1 MSLLTARNLGKFY
14 GADEV
19 LDDISIA
26 IPAAARIALVGPNG
40 AGKTTLINILAG
52 IDLATSGAVHVAR
65 NTRIAFLP
73 QRPEL
78 VGEHSLWAEQLT
90 AFADLREMET
100 RLAQLEQQ
108 MADDNNSA
116 RALEVYGP
124 LQAEFERLG
133 GYTYETRIKMVLS
146 GLGFT
151 ADEYAIPLPQLSG
164 GQKTRALLGRL
175 LLEEPHLLILDEPT
189 NHLDISAVEWLEKF
203 LAAFAGAV
211 LAVSHDR
218 YFINSFASAVWEIEY
233 KGLQEYRGNY
243 SSYRQQRA
251 ERRETLRRE
260 FDSQQEFIRK
270 EREFIRRHMGSRGT
284 AQAKGRL
291 KKLETLEKRGAI
303 LESGPRQRRKMFL
316 EMGNYQRS
324 GDQVIVTRDLTVG
337 YEAGKPLLTVPD
349 SLILRGETVALMGP
363 NGVGKSTLLKTL
375 CGDLP
380 ALAGEARL
388 GAKVKLGYFAQAH
401 ETLSEAKTLVD
412 EALAIKP
419 MLISEARDWLG
430 RFLFSG
436 EDVFRRVSSLSGG
449 ERGRLALAKLALEG
463 ANLLLMD
470 EPTNHLDIDSQDVL
484 QDVLAQF
491 DGTILLASHDRYLI
505 DALATQVWQ
514 MTPGEL
520 SITYGGYQ
528 EFLRARNRRLQ
539 QAADDKAQ
547 QTPRAKGKG
556 LPAHMGK
563 RQGLN
568 PYEAAKRARELEAMI
583 QKLEKNLD
591 EIASQ
596 LDGASLAGDAGKV
609 RTLGETYTRAE
620 TELDA
625 ALEEWGRLAE

>member
-1 MSLLTARNLGKFY
+1 MSLLTAHNLGKFY

-19 LDDISIA
+19 FDGISIA
-26 IPAAARIALVGPNG
+26 IPAWARIALVGPNG

-52 IDLATSGAVHVAR
+52 IDLATSGTVHVAR

-78 VGEHSLWAEQLT
+78 VGEHSLWDEQLK
-90 AFADLREMET
+90 AFAGLREMET

-108 MADDNNSA
+108 MADDTSSA
-116 RALEVYGP
+116 RALEAYGP

-133 GYTYETRIKMVLS
+133 GYTYETRVKMVLS

-164 GQKTRALLGRL
+164 GQKTRALLSRL

-203 LAAFAGAV
+203 LESFAGAV

-243 SSYRQQRA
+243 SAYRQQRA
-251 ERRETLRRE
+251 DRRETLRRE

-291 KKLETLEKRGAI
+291 KKLGTLEKRGAI

-316 EMGNYQRS
+316 EMGDYQRS
-324 GDQVIVTRDLTVG
+324 GDQVIVSRGLTVG

-349 SLILRGETVALMGP
+349 SLILRGETIALMGP

-401 ETLSEAKTLVD
+401 ETLSETMTLVD
-412 EALAIKP
+412 EVLAIKP

-436 EDVFRRVSSLSGG
+436 EDVFRPVSSLSGG

-463 ANLLLMD
+463 ANLLLLD

-514 MTPGEL
+514 MTPGGL
-520 SITYGGYQ
+520 SITHGGYQ

-547 QTPRAKGKG
+547 QTSRAKGKS
-556 LPAHMGK
+556 LPARMDK

-568 PYEAAKRARELEAMI
+568 PFEAAKRARELEAMI
-583 QKLEKNLD
+583 HKLEKNLD

-609 RTLGETYTRAE
+609 RTLGETYARAE
-620 TELDA
+620 AELEA